1 MPAANFPHSV
11 LSAQSTF
18 RAILDA
24 TARPGSI
31 QSFSGV
37 PEAPSPLSS
46 GAAAVALALCDHDTP
61 VWIDTGLSASAPV
74 REWLRFY
81 CGCPIAQNPREAAF
95 AFAAD
100 PGALPPFEAFNPGTA
115 DYPDRST
122 TIVLQEQSFEAGP
135 RLTLSGPGIRARVAF
150 RAAPLPADIAA
161 RLASNRE
168 LFPRGID
175 LMLVTNQAVA
185 ALPRSVRVAEE
196 SP

>member
-100 PGALPPFEAFNPGTA
+100 PGALPPFEAF
-115 DYPDRST
+115 S
-122 TIVLQEQSFEAGP
+122 
-135 RLTLSGPGIRARVAF
+135 PGIRARVAF